1 MNLELFD
8 TQTDRLTIHHKGVT
22 FTLNQRLI
30 KEQDLS
36 ASQINDII
44 NLHKSRIDIEIAVKL
59 TPHLAKEYFQQWTD
73 IQNGLQLAWG
83 FPVDENYLRFWDF
96 PLCECPK
103 LDNLER
109 LGTAYKIYNE
119 TCPIHGWKD

>member
-8 TQTDRLTIHHKGVT
+8 TQTDPLMIHHKGVT
-22 FTLNQRLI
+22 LTLNQRLI

-59 TPHLAKEYFQQWTD
+59 TPH
-73 IQNGLQLAWG
+73 
-83 FPVDENYLRFWDF
+83 
-96 PLCECPK
+96 
-103 LDNLER
+103 
-109 LGTAYKIYNE
+109 
-119 TCPIHGWKD
+119 

>member
-8 TQTDRLTIHHKGVT
+8 TQTDPLTIHHKGVIL
-22 FTLNQRLI
+22 TLNQRLI

-83 FPVDENYLRFWDF
+83 FLSMKTITGF
-96 PLCECPK
+96 
-103 LDNLER
+103 
-109 LGTAYKIYNE
+109 GTFLYVSVLSWI
-119 TCPIHGWKD
+119 T